1 MLKIPAWTPRTLMWA
16 SVVVAIMTITLKT
29 LAWWITDSVGLL
41 SDAMESFVNLASAL
55 FALHM
60 VTVAARPADDGHPYG
75 HHKAEYFSAGFE
87 GILIVGAA
95 LGIVISAIERL
106 VNPQQL
112 AQLDVGILLSVLSA
126 ILNGALALVML
137 RSAKQYRSAALDG
150 DARHLLTDVWTS
162 AGVVI
167 GLIAAAIT
175 GWIWLD
181 AVVAIAV
188 ALNILREGWR
198 LIWSASQSL
207 MDEAVEPDVQAA
219 IQRVLDEFAH
229 TRDETAIIRFDH
241 LSTRRA
247 GARCFVDLHMHMP
260 ATWTL
265 GRAAA
270 LRGNVELAL
279 LDAVPG
285 IVATIQLLP
294 NDVEAHVIISPS
306 TDGPADLSSN

>member
-1 MLKIPAWTPRTLMWA
+1 MTFNEWRTPRNLLKV
-16 SVVVAIMTITLKT
+16 SVLVALLTIALKG
-29 LAWWITDSVGLL
+29 LAWWITDSVALL

-95 LGIVISAIERL
+95 LGIVISAAERL
-106 VNPQQL
+106 FNPQPL
-112 AQLDVGILLSVLSA
+112 VQLDVGILLSVLSS
-126 ILNGALALVML
+126 ILNGALAVVML

-162 AGVVI
+162 AGVVV
-167 GLIAAAIT
+167 GLIGAALT

-181 AVVAIAV
+181 AVVAIGV
-188 ALNILREGWR
+188 ALNILREGGR
-198 LIWSASQSL
+198 LIWRASQSL
-207 MDEAVEPDVQAA
+207 MDEAVEPEVLATIQA
-219 IQRVLDEFAH
+219 VLDGFAH
-229 TRDETAIIRFDH
+229 SRENADIIRFDH
-241 LSTRRA
+241 VSTRRA
-247 GARCFVDLHMHMP
+247 GARCFVDMHMHMP
-260 ATWTL
+260 AQWTL

-285 IVATIQLLP
+285 LVATIQLLP
-294 NDVEAHVIISPS
+294 SNVEAHLVIAPQ
-306 TDGPADLSSN
+306 PDLRGD

>member
-1 MLKIPAWTPRTLMWA
+1 MMLAEWRTPRNLLKV
-16 SVVVAIMTITLKT
+16 SVVVALLTIGLKG
-29 LAWWITDSVGLL
+29 LAWWVTDSVALL

-112 AQLDVGILLSVLSA
+112 AQLDVGILLYVLSA

>member
-1 MLKIPAWTPRTLMWA
+1 MTFNEWRTPRNLLKV
-16 SVVVAIMTITLKT
+16 SVLVALLTIALKG
-29 LAWWITDSVGLL
+29 LAWWITDSVALL

-95 LGIVISAIERL
+95 LGIVISAAERL
-106 VNPQQL
+106 FNPQPL
-112 AQLDVGILLSVLSA
+112 VQLDVGILLSVLSS
-126 ILNGALALVML
+126 ILNGALAVVML

-162 AGVVI
+162 AGVVV
-167 GLIAAAIT
+167 GLIGAALT

-181 AVVAIAV
+181 AVVAIGV
-188 ALNILREGWR
+188 ALNILREGGQ
-198 LIWSASQSL
+198 LIWRASQSL
-207 MDEAVEPDVQAA
+207 MDEAVEPEVLATIQA
-219 IQRVLDEFAH
+219 VLDGFAH
-229 TRDETAIIRFDH
+229 SRENADIIRFDH
-241 LSTRRA
+241 VSTRRA
-247 GARCFVDLHMHMP
+247 GARCFVDMHMHMP
-260 ATWTL
+260 AQWTL

-285 IVATIQLLP
+285 LVATIQLLP
-294 NDVEAHVIISPS
+294 SDVEAHLVIAPQ
-306 TDGPADLSSN
+306 PDLRGD

>member
-1 MLKIPAWTPRTLMWA
+1 MTFNEWRTPRNLLKV
-16 SVVVAIMTITLKT
+16 SVLVALLTIALKG
-29 LAWWITDSVGLL
+29 LAWWITDSVALL

-95 LGIVISAIERL
+95 LGIVISAAERL
-106 VNPQQL
+106 FNPQPL
-112 AQLDVGILLSVLSA
+112 VQLDVGILLSVLSS
-126 ILNGALALVML
+126 ILTGALAVVML

-162 AGVVI
+162 AGVVV
-167 GLIAAAIT
+167 GLIGAALT

-181 AVVAIAV
+181 AVVAIGV
-188 ALNILREGWR
+188 ALNILREGGR
-198 LIWSASQSL
+198 LIWRASQSL
-207 MDEAVEPDVQAA
+207 MDEAVEPEVLATIQA
-219 IQRVLDEFAH
+219 VLDGFAH
-229 TRDETAIIRFDH
+229 SRENADIIRFDH
-241 LSTRRA
+241 VSTRRA
-247 GARCFVDLHMHMP
+247 GARCFVDMHMHMP
-260 ATWTL
+260 AQWTL

-285 IVATIQLLP
+285 LVATIQLLP
-294 NDVEAHVIISPS
+294 SDVEAHLVIAPQ
-306 TDGPADLSSN
+306 PDLRGD

>member
-1 MLKIPAWTPRTLMWA
+1 MTFNEWRTPRNLLKV
-16 SVVVAIMTITLKT
+16 SVLVALLTIALKG
-29 LAWWITDSVGLL
+29 LAWWITDSVALL

-95 LGIVISAIERL
+95 LGIVISAAERL
-106 VNPQQL
+106 FNPQPL
-112 AQLDVGILLSVLSA
+112 VQLDVGILLSVLSS
-126 ILNGALALVML
+126 ILNGALAVVML

-162 AGVVI
+162 AGVVA
-167 GLIAAAIT
+167 GLIGAALT

-181 AVVAIAV
+181 AVVAIGV
-188 ALNILREGWR
+188 ALNILREGGR
-198 LIWSASQSL
+198 LIWRASQSL
-207 MDEAVEPDVQAA
+207 MDEAVEPEVLATIQA
-219 IQRVLDEFAH
+219 VLDGFAH
-229 TRDETAIIRFDH
+229 SRENADIIRFDH
-241 LSTRRA
+241 VSTRRA
-247 GARCFVDLHMHMP
+247 GARCFVDMHMHMP
-260 ATWTL
+260 AQWTL

-285 IVATIQLLP
+285 LVATIQLLP
-294 NDVEAHVIISPS
+294 SDVEAHLVIAPQ
-306 TDGPADLSSN
+306 PDLRGD

>member
-1 MLKIPAWTPRTLMWA
+1 MTFNEWRTPRNLLKV
-16 SVVVAIMTITLKT
+16 SVLVALLTIALKG
-29 LAWWITDSVGLL
+29 LAWWITDSVALL

-95 LGIVISAIERL
+95 LGIVISAAERL
-106 VNPQQL
+106 FNPQPL
-112 AQLDVGILLSVLSA
+112 VQLDVGILLSVLSS
-126 ILNGALALVML
+126 ILNGALAVVML
-137 RSAKQYRSAALDG
+137 RSAKQYRSAALHG

-162 AGVVI
+162 AGVVV
-167 GLIAAAIT
+167 GLIGAALT

-181 AVVAIAV
+181 AVVAIGV
-188 ALNILREGWR
+188 ALNILREGGR
-198 LIWSASQSL
+198 LIWRASQSL
-207 MDEAVEPDVQAA
+207 MDEAVEPEVLATIQA
-219 IQRVLDEFAH
+219 VLDGFAH
-229 TRDETAIIRFDH
+229 SRENADIIRFDH
-241 LSTRRA
+241 VSTRRA
-247 GARCFVDLHMHMP
+247 GARCFVDMHMHMP
-260 ATWTL
+260 AQWTL

-285 IVATIQLLP
+285 LVATIQLLP
-294 NDVEAHVIISPS
+294 SDVEAHLVIAPQ
-306 TDGPADLSSN
+306 PDLRGD

>member
-1 MLKIPAWTPRTLMWA
+1 MWA

>member
-1 MLKIPAWTPRTLMWA
+1 
-16 SVVVAIMTITLKT
+16 V
-29 LAWWITDSVGLL
+29 TDSVALL

>member
-1 MLKIPAWTPRTLMWA
+1 MTFNEWRTPRNLLKV
-16 SVVVAIMTITLKT
+16 SVLVALLTIALKG
-29 LAWWITDSVGLL
+29 LAWWITDSVALL

-95 LGIVISAIERL
+95 LGIVISAAERL
-106 VNPQQL
+106 FNPQPL
-112 AQLDVGILLSVLSA
+112 VQLDVGILLSVLSS
-126 ILNGALALVML
+126 ILNGALAVVML

-162 AGVVI
+162 AGVVV
-167 GLIAAAIT
+167 GLIGAALT

-181 AVVAIAV
+181 AVVAIGV
-188 ALNILREGWR
+188 ALNILREGGR
-198 LIWSASQSL
+198 LIWRASQSL
-207 MDEAVEPDVQAA
+207 MDEAVEPEVLATIQA
-219 IQRVLDEFAH
+219 VLDGFAH
-229 TRDETAIIRFDH
+229 SRENADIIRFDH
-241 LSTRRA
+241 VSTRRA
-247 GARCFVDLHMHMP
+247 GARCFVDMHMHMP
-260 ATWTL
+260 AQWTL

-285 IVATIQLLP
+285 LVATIQLLP
-294 NDVEAHVIISPS
+294 SDVEAHLVIAPQ
-306 TDGPADLSSN
+306 PDLRGD